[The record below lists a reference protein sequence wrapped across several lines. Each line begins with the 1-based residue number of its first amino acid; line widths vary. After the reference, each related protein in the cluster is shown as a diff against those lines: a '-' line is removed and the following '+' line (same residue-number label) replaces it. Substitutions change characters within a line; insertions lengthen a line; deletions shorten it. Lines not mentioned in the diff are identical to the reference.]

1 MQVKPRLGHV
11 EHMAALA
18 ETLEDIEY
26 VTSHFLPLTA
36 VIRPAAPFG
45 TTVPDAT
52 YRLADGSRW
61 FARDVWRLADDA
73 GGPEGVPGL
82 FARRFRA
89 ACEALRYDGDLDGA
103 WRAYLAGEYGACLRD
118 VTPEA
123 IVQKERLV
131 DRLTAAL
138 AAPRPDDASW
148 CARMRA
154 DVEALDG
161 LEKPF
166 ASCDRTRFGATTRD
180 RLITG
185 ARERFRDVFAAE
197 HAEPAAS

>member
-1 MQVKPRLGHV
+1 
-11 EHMAALA
+11 MAALA
-18 ETLEDIEY
+18 ETPVDIEY
-26 VTSHFLPLTA
+26 VTTHFVPLA
-36 VIRPAAPFG
+36 VVGRPGGPFG
-45 TTVPDAT
+45 TAIPDAT

-89 ACEALRYDGDLDGA
+89 ACDALHHDGGLADA
-103 WRAYLAGEYGACLRD
+103 WRAYLDGAYGACLRD
-118 VTPEA
+118 VTPET

-138 AAPRPDDASW
+138 AEPRSDDASW
-148 CARMRA
+148 CARLRA

-161 LEKPF
+161 LEKRF
-166 ASCDRTRFGATTRD
+166 ASCDRARFGATTRD

-185 ARERFRDVFAAE
+185 ARERFPDVFAHE
-197 HAEPAAS
+197 LASAGRP